1 MNAARRA
8 AVAETT
14 RAVARVAFA
23 ATIVLSPFRARVDVL
38 ARPIPPVYGDFTD
51 VLLAWSDVAVL
62 LTIASWM
69 LGLAV
74 RPRPLSAGPW
84 FLAWPAAGLLIVA
97 WLGVPFAIDVP
108 VAADN
113 AAHVTMV
120 ALLAL
125 YVVNEVDRLDR
136 LVVPIGVMIAVQGIV
151 AIGQVVAQRSLGLP
165 GLGELQL
172 APSMSVS
179 VVTALD
185 GIRYLR
191 GYGLT
196 DHPNILGGVLAI
208 ALLLFG
214 GAIAMGS
221 GVIGR
226 ARVAV
231 FALGGA
237 ALFVTFS
244 RGAWLG
250 LALGLLVVV
259 VMLSRIQG
267 RVAIRTL
274 ATLCLGGA
282 IVSTPFVAAFLPALS
297 ARTDTAGPI
306 ATETRSID
314 ERAALATATVGVI
327 GQHPLLGVG
336 LGALPLAIHDARP
349 VFAFDYQPASV
360 VLLDAAAETGLAG
373 AALYLAILVAPWLA
387 LARRR
392 RWTAELAA
400 ASAALAAVTVV
411 GLFDYYTWTY
421 QAGRIWAWAVLG
433 LWAVAYRNA
442 AVGRPSGA

>member
-1 MNAARRA
+1 MTAGRRTA
-8 AVAETT
+8 IDEAMS
-14 RAVARVAFA
+14 AVARVAFA
-23 ATIVLSPFRARVDVL
+23 VLIVLSPFRARIDL
-38 ARPIPPVYGDFTD
+38 AGRPISPVYGDFTD
-51 VLLAWSDVAVL
+51 ILLAWSDIAVL
-62 LTIASWM
+62 LTVGSWV
-69 LGLAV
+69 LGLAMRQRPV
-74 RPRPLSAGPW
+74 RVGPR

-97 WLGVPFAIDVP
+97 WLGVPFAMDVP

-113 AAHVTMV
+113 AVHVTV
-120 ALLAL
+120 LALLAL
-125 YVVNEVDRLDR
+125 YVINEVDRLDR

-151 AIGQVVAQRSLGLP
+151 AIGQVVTQRSLGLP

-185 GIRYLR
+185 GVRYLR
-191 GYGLT
+191 AYGLT
-196 DHPNILGGVLAI
+196 DHPNILGGVLAV

-214 GAIAMGS
+214 GAIAMRS
-221 GVIGR
+221 GGMGR
-226 ARVAV
+226 VRIAV

-250 LALGLLVVV
+250 LAVGLLVMAVV
-259 VMLSRIQG
+259 LFRIHA
-267 RVAIRTL
+267 RVAIRTV
-274 ATLCLGGA
+274 ATLCLSSA

-297 ARTDTAGPI
+297 ARTDTTGPI

-314 ERAALATATVGVI
+314 ERAALASATVGVVV
-327 GQHPLLGVG
+327 QHPVLGVG
-336 LGALPLAIHDARP
+336 LGVLPLAIRNAEP
-349 VFAFDYQPASV
+349 VFGYDYQPASV

-373 AALYLAILVAPWLA
+373 AVAYLAIVVAPWLA

-392 RWTAELAA
+392 PWTTELAA
-400 ASAALAAVTVV
+400 ASAAVAAITIV
-411 GLFDYYTWTY
+411 GFFDYYTWTY
-421 QAGRIWAWAVLG
+421 QAGRIWAWVALA

-442 AVGRPSGA
+442 AEVRPGGA

>member
-1 MNAARRA
+1 MDEA
-8 AVAETT
+8 T

-23 ATIVLSPFRARVDVL
+23 ATIVLSPFRARIDLV
-38 ARPIPPVYGDFTD
+38 ARPITPVYGDFTD

-62 LTIASWM
+62 LTVGSWF
-69 LGLAV
+69 LSLAV
-74 RPRPLSAGPW
+74 RPRHVSIGPR

-97 WLGVPFAIDVP
+97 WLGVPFAMDVP

-113 AAHVTMV
+113 AAHVSV
-120 ALLAL
+120 LALLAL
-125 YVVNEVDRLDR
+125 YVVNEVGRLDR
-136 LVVPIGVMIAVQGIV
+136 LAIPVGVMIAVQGIV
-151 AIGQVVAQRSLGLP
+151 AIGQVVTQRSLGLP

-172 APSMSVS
+172 APSLGVS

-185 GIRYLR
+185 GVRYLR
-191 GYGLT
+191 GYGLA
-196 DHPNILGGVLAI
+196 DHPNILGGILSI

-214 GAIAMGS
+214 GAIAMRS
-221 GVIGR
+221 GRIGFVR
-226 ARVAV
+226 AAV

-250 LALGLLVVV
+250 LAVGLLVVM

-267 RVAIRTL
+267 RVAIRTV
-274 ATLCLGGA
+274 ASLCLGGV
-282 IVSTPFVAAFLPALS
+282 IVSTPFVAAFLPAVS
-297 ARTDTAGPI
+297 ARTDAVGPI
-306 ATETRSID
+306 VTETRSID
-314 ERAALATATVGVI
+314 ERAALAEATASVI
-327 GQHPLLGVG
+327 VAHPVLGVG

-349 VFAFDYQPASV
+349 DFTFDYQPASV

-387 LARRR
+387 LVRRR
-392 RWTAELAA
+392 RWTTELAV

-421 QAGRIWAWAVLG
+421 QSGRIWAWVVLG
-433 LWAVAYRNA
+433 LWGIAYRNA
-442 AVGRPSGA
+442 AVERSRGA